1 MTIIIG
7 FEGSANKIG
16 IGIIED
22 GEVLSNPRRTYI
34 TPPGEGF
41 LPRDT
46 AKHHRDNV
54 LTVLREALEEANI
67 TPDRIDA
74 VAYTKV
80 ISSFKDVRSEFF
92 LSRVQEWE
100 LRLPVL
106 LWWPGQLL
114 SCGASLSSE
123 SITALVTSRWGD

>member
-1 MTIIIG
+1 MFQPCNIQYILLSIYIRHNQFSDESNDLNTMTIIIG

-16 IGIIED
+16 IGIIQD

-46 AKHHRDNV
+46 AQHHRDNV
-54 LTVLREALEEANI
+54 LIVLREALDEANI
-67 TPDRIDA
+67 TPDKIDA

-80 ISSFKDVRSEFF
+80 TMIV
-92 LSRVQEWE
+92 
-100 LRLPVL
+100 
-106 LWWPGQLL
+106 
-114 SCGASLSSE
+114 
-123 SITALVTSRWGD
+123 

>member
-41 LPRDT
+41 LPRAT

-80 ISSFKDVRSEFF
+80 SGSLAEGRSESF
-92 LSRVQEWE
+92 
-100 LRLPVL
+100 
-106 LWWPGQLL
+106 
-114 SCGASLSSE
+114 
-123 SITALVTSRWGD
+123 

>member
-16 IGIIED
+16 IGIIQD

-46 AKHHRDNV
+46 AQHHRDNV
-54 LTVLREALEEANI
+54 LIVLREALDEANI
-67 TPDRIDA
+67 SPDKIDA

-80 ISSFKDVRSEFF
+80 TMIAC
-92 LSRVQEWE
+92 L
-100 LRLPVL
+100 LACLP
-106 LWWPGQLL
+106 
-114 SCGASLSSE
+114 
-123 SITALVTSRWGD
+123 